1 MHISAHLGLPPGHSH
16 FPFVD
21 VTTRSDTRLFLDPCL
36 IERGQDD
43 FSRYSTALISDFEDK
58 LYWDMRHGRW
68 DSTTVFDEAHEI
80 NDTKLGYGTGYNGKG
95 KTPRGMRDSL
105 RGLCKLANSIPTIS
119 RIQDISVF
127 VEDFAEDCMSD
138 LLTNILR
145 LNLSLFTADLMH
157 TYGKEPAGIHMIK
170 SWDLQTHN
178 WVEIEQPYWTVSGQ
192 KILLVPKWWVRKNF
206 LFKAHQYLYGV
217 IIERM
222 KREPGYENLAKID
235 VWKNM
240 ERDSEHWEYAK
251 VIEYTQE
258 HPDAL
263 NDYHVR
269 MPNYYNRSAGCMDDN
284 DLDRAVY
291 GRSISAIA

>member
-21 VTTRSDTRLFLDPCL
+21 VTTHNDTRLFLDPCL
-36 IERGQDD
+36 IERSQDD
-43 FSRYSTALISDFEDK
+43 LSKYATALIVDFEDR
-58 LYWDMRHGRW
+58 LYRDMRCGLW
-68 DSTTVFDEAHEI
+68 DVTTVFDEAHEI

-95 KTPRGMRDSL
+95 KTPHGMRNSL
-105 RGLCKLANSIPTIS
+105 NGLCNLANSIPSIS

-145 LNLSLFTADLMH
+145 LLLNQFTADLMH
-157 TYGKEPAGIHMIK
+157 SYGKAPAGKHIIK
-170 SWDLQTHN
+170 SWDLQTHS
-178 WVEIEQPYWTVSGQ
+178 WIESEQPYWTVSGQ

-217 IIERM
+217 IIER
-222 KREPGYENLAKID
+222 KKKESGYEGLAKID
-235 VWKNM
+235 IWRNM
-240 ERDSEHWEYAK
+240 ERDSEHWEYSK
-251 VIEYTQE
+251 VIEYTRK

-263 NDYHVR
+263 SEYHAR
-269 MPNYYNRSAGCMDDN
+269 IPNYYNRSAGCMDD
-284 DLDRAVY
+284 DELDRVAY
-291 GRSISAIA
+291 GHFITEIA

>member
-1 MHISAHLGLPPGHSH
+1 MYISAHLGLPPGHSH

-21 VTTRSDTRLFLDPCL
+21 VTTRNDTRLFLDPCL
-36 IERGQDD
+36 IERSQDD
-43 FSRYSTALISDFEDK
+43 LSKYATALIVDFEDR
-58 LYWDMRHGRW
+58 LYRDMRCGLW
-68 DSTTVFDEAHEI
+68 DVTTVFDEAHEI

-95 KTPRGMRDSL
+95 KTPHGMRNSL
-105 RGLCKLANSIPTIS
+105 NGLCNLANSIPSIS

-145 LNLSLFTADLMH
+145 LLLNQFTADLMH
-157 TYGKEPAGIHMIK
+157 SYGKTPAGKHIIK
-170 SWDLQTHN
+170 SWDLQTHS
-178 WVEIEQPYWTVSGQ
+178 WIKSEQPYWTVSGQ

-222 KREPGYENLAKID
+222 KKESGYEGLAKID
-235 VWKNM
+235 VWRNM
-240 ERDSEHWEYAK
+240 ERDSEHWEYSK
-251 VIEYTQE
+251 VIEYTQK

-263 NDYHVR
+263 SEYHAR
-269 MPNYYNRSAGCMDDN
+269 IPNYYNRSAGCMDD
-284 DLDRAVY
+284 DELDRIAY
-291 GRSISAIA
+291 GHFITEIA

>member
-1 MHISAHLGLPPGHSH
+1 MHISAHLGLPLGHSH

-21 VTTRSDTRLFLDPCL
+21 ITTRSDTRLFLDPCL
-36 IERGQDD
+36 IERSQDD
-43 FSRYSTALISDFEDK
+43 FSRYAAALISDFEDK
-58 LYWDMRHGRW
+58 LYWDMRHGHW
-68 DSTTVFDEAHEI
+68 GCTAVFDEAHEI

-95 KTPRGMRDSL
+95 KTPHGMRDSL
-105 RGLCKLANSIPTIS
+105 SGLCKLANNIPSIS
-119 RIQDISVF
+119 RIQDISIF

-145 LNLSLFTADLMH
+145 LPLSQFTAELMR
-157 TYGKEPAGIHMIK
+157 TYDKTPTSKHIIK
-170 SWDLQTHN
+170 SWDLHAHS
-178 WVEIEQPYWTVSGQ
+178 WVETEQPYWTVTGQ

-222 KREPGYENLAKID
+222 KMELGYENLAKID

-240 ERDSEHWEYAK
+240 ERDFEHWEYAK
-251 VIEYTQE
+251 VIEYTQR

-263 NDYHVR
+263 SDYHTR
-269 MPNYYNRSAGCMDDN
+269 IPKYYNRSAGCMDDN
-284 DLDRAVY
+284 DLDQAVY
-291 GRSISAIA
+291 GRLISEIA

>member
-1 MHISAHLGLPPGHSH
+1 
-16 FPFVD
+16 
-21 VTTRSDTRLFLDPCL
+21 
-36 IERGQDD
+36 
-43 FSRYSTALISDFEDK
+43 
-58 LYWDMRHGRW
+58 
-68 DSTTVFDEAHEI
+68 
-80 NDTKLGYGTGYNGKG
+80 
-95 KTPRGMRDSL
+95 
-105 RGLCKLANSIPTIS
+105 
-119 RIQDISVF
+119 
-127 VEDFAEDCMSD
+127 MSD

-157 TYGKEPAGIHMIK
+157 TYGNEPAGIHLIK
-170 SWDLQTHN
+170 SWDLQTHS
-178 WVEIEQPYWTVSGQ
+178 WVETEQPYWTVSGQ

>member
-1 MHISAHLGLPPGHSH
+1 MRISTHLNLPPGHIN

-21 VTTRSDTRLFLDPCL
+21 ITTHSDTRLFLDPCL
-36 IERGQDD
+36 IERSQDEL
-43 FSRYSTALISDFEDK
+43 SKYASALIADFEDK
-58 LYWDMRHGRW
+58 LYLDMRHGHW
-68 DSTTVFDEAHEI
+68 DITIAFDEAHEI
-80 NDTKLGYGTGYNGKG
+80 NDTKLGYGNGFNGKG
-95 KTPRGMRDSL
+95 KTPHGMRDSL
-105 RGLCKLANSIPTIS
+105 DGLCRLANNIPSIA

-145 LNLSLFTADLMH
+145 LLLNQFTANLML
-157 TYGKEPAGIHMIK
+157 TYGKTSAGKHVIK
-170 SWDLQTHN
+170 SWDLQTHS
-178 WVEIEQPYWTVSGQ
+178 WIETEQPYWMVSGQ

-222 KREPGYENLAKID
+222 RRESGYDGLAKID

-240 ERDSEHWEYAK
+240 ERNFEHWEYAK
-251 VIEYTQE
+251 VIEYTLE

-263 NDYHVR
+263 SEYHTR
-269 MPNYYNRSAGCMDDN
+269 MPNYYNRAAGCMDD
-284 DLDRAVY
+284 DELDKVVY
-291 GRSISAIA
+291 GHLISKIA

>member
-1 MHISAHLGLPPGHSH
+1 MHISAHLGLSPGHSN

-21 VTTRSDTRLFLDPCL
+21 VTTQSDTRLFLDPCL
-36 IERGQDD
+36 IERSQDD
-43 FSRYSTALISDFEDK
+43 LSRYAGTLISDFEDK
-58 LYWDMRHGRW
+58 LYWDMRHGHW
-68 DSTTVFDEAHEI
+68 NITTVFDEAHEI
-80 NDTKLGYGTGYNGKG
+80 NDTKLGYGSGHNGKG
-95 KTPRGMRDSL
+95 KTPHGMRDSL
-105 RGLCKLANSIPTIS
+105 NGLCRLANSIPSIS

-145 LNLSLFTADLMH
+145 LLLSQFTVSLMRS
-157 TYGKEPAGIHMIK
+157 YGKEPAGKHTIK
-170 SWDLQTHN
+170 SWDLQTHS
-178 WVEIEQPYWTVSGQ
+178 WIETEQPYWTISGQ
-192 KILLVPKWWVRKNF
+192 KILLVPKWWVRKNH

-222 KREPGYENLAKID
+222 RKDAGYEGLAKID

-251 VIEYTQE
+251 VIEYTQK

-263 NDYHVR
+263 SEYHIR
-269 MPNYYNRSAGCMDDN
+269 MPNYYNRSLGCMSDDE
-284 DLDRAVY
+284 LDKAVY
-291 GRSISAIA
+291 GYLILETA

>member
-1 MHISAHLGLPPGHSH
+1 MYISAHLGLPPGHSH

-21 VTTRSDTRLFLDPCL
+21 VTTRDDTRLFLDPCL
-36 IERGQDD
+36 IERSQDD
-43 FSRYSTALISDFEDK
+43 LSKYATALIVDFEDR
-58 LYWDMRHGRW
+58 LYRDMRCGLW
-68 DSTTVFDEAHEI
+68 DVTTVFDEAHEI

-95 KTPRGMRDSL
+95 KTPHGMRNSL
-105 RGLCKLANSIPTIS
+105 NGLCNLANSIPSIS

-145 LNLSLFTADLMH
+145 LLLSQFTADLMH
-157 TYGKEPAGIHMIK
+157 TYGKTPAGKHLIK
-170 SWDLQTHN
+170 SWDLQTHS
-178 WVEIEQPYWTVSGQ
+178 WIESEQPYWTVSGQ

-222 KREPGYENLAKID
+222 KKESGYEGLAKID
-235 VWKNM
+235 VWRNM
-240 ERDSEHWEYAK
+240 ERDSEHWEYSK
-251 VIEYTQE
+251 VIEYTQK

-263 NDYHVR
+263 SEYHAR
-269 MPNYYNRSAGCMDDN
+269 IPNYYNRSAGCMDDDELN
-284 DLDRAVY
+284 RIAY
-291 GRSISAIA
+291 GHFITEIA